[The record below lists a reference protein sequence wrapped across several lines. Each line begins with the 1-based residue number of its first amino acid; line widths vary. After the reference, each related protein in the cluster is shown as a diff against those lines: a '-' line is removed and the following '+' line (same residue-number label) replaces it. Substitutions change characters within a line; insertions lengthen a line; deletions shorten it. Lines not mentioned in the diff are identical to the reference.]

1 MDVDIQNGHAPVDRR
16 QLWFLRL
23 PLDFSRAEALVFS
36 GLRRCA
42 NAVNWFTLQSAQQ
55 VFGDPGQRSLT
66 VTLVLDLVSC
76 NGEEMHLAIGWIGK
90 FQRQKVFP
98 DGAAGNISAF
108 FDSAIRAGGFGGGHN
123 VHFIRSRPVDM
134 KFQHPFI
141 IDLFRANFSLTRPS
155 ASVLC
160 GPGVITCKHT
170 EEAASMQWQKIKSL
184 VGMRILKTAIAV
196 GVCVGISQAL
206 NLEYPFY
213 AAIAA
218 IISMESSL
226 TMSFKA
232 GRNRMLGT
240 LVGALVGLAFASI
253 APNNAIL
260 CGVGTVII
268 IAILNYFNWNSSISI
283 AGIVFI
289 AIMVNLN
296 GRSPLLYGA
305 NRILDTAI
313 GISVALI
320 VNYLVF
326 PHRIDAEFEL
336 RYRQLHD
343 QTLRMVEQTVCARCP
358 GDPLELEKNIADLTQ
373 QIHLHAADLK
383 IRTHNRIELE
393 TLQQDLSRFKH
404 ICTHLA
410 VLAELQ
416 PDSALTCENRDQV
429 SRYFPDADLILASQ
443 GQPANPIYNYH
454 VGRILQLLPPAAAA

>member
-1 MDVDIQNGHAPVDRR
+1 
-16 QLWFLRL
+16 
-23 PLDFSRAEALVFS
+23 
-36 GLRRCA
+36 
-42 NAVNWFTLQSAQQ
+42 
-55 VFGDPGQRSLT
+55 
-66 VTLVLDLVSC
+66 
-76 NGEEMHLAIGWIGK
+76 
-90 FQRQKVFP
+90 
-98 DGAAGNISAF
+98 
-108 FDSAIRAGGFGGGHN
+108 
-123 VHFIRSRPVDM
+123 
-134 KFQHPFI
+134 
-141 IDLFRANFSLTRPS
+141 
-155 ASVLC
+155 
-160 GPGVITCKHT
+160 
-170 EEAASMQWQKIKSL
+170 MQWQKIKSL

-343 QTLRMVEQTVCARCP
+343 QTLRRMNQGLTGSE
-358 GDPLELEKNIADLTQ
+358 IA
-373 QIHLHAADLK
+373 
-383 IRTHNRIELE
+383 
-393 TLQQDLSRFKH
+393 
-404 ICTHLA
+404 
-410 VLAELQ
+410 
-416 PDSALTCENRDQV
+416 EN
-429 SRYFPDADLILASQ
+429 FAM
-443 GQPANPIYNYH
+443 
-454 VGRILQLLPPAAAA
+454 PPALEAAWHTHG